1 MRFLGQTESGVY
13 FHDEFDGVRPSTF
26 EKYYGTTRQRVHHA
40 PHQTGAGNPPE
51 EEDSENEGEDD
62 YEGLEDRV
70 AADQQHH
77 IQHEPSDVPMT
88 ECPFNEEMETIFYAG
103 LTEAERIGLLPADYG
118 VQQEEWEDGE
128 YPTFEHIKTGQK
140 RKEIRVSL
148 PDVIWRRRAER
159 WVRGLDCMLQLLY
172 LADK

>member
-13 FHDEFDGVRPSTF
+13 FHDEFDGVRPSTL
-26 EKYYGTTRQRVHHA
+26 EKYYGTTRRRVHRA

-62 YEGLEDRV
+62 YEGLGDRV

-77 IQHEPSDVPMT
+77 IRHEPSDVPMT